1 MRKKVSSPLFV
12 IIVINFI
19 LLKEAYFSS
28 LSDVETRIHFVV
40 KILHSRVSKALNRTV
55 NVDGG
60 STAK

>member
-1 MRKKVSSPLFV
+1 MRKKVSSPLF
-12 IIVINFI
+12 IILVINFI
-19 LLKEAYFSS
+19 LLKKAYFSS

-60 STAK
+60 LTAK